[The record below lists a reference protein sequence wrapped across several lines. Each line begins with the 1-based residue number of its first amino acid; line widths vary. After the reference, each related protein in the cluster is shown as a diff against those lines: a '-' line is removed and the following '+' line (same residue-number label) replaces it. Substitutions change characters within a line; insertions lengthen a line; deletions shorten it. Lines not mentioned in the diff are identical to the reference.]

1 MLIFVLI
8 IPFEFSDICEPF
20 LVWPICCEL
29 SVQNVIC
36 DELWIIRLAC
46 ASVVCILD
54 RRLDVLCSADPE
66 SSLVIDLYAIVAI
79 QVIIDPAVSFCR
91 VPRMDLF
98 DLLSYESVLSDSFT
112 DITAQPLVIC
122 RS

>member
-1 MLIFVLI
+1 MFIFVLV

-20 LVWPICCEL
+20 LVWLICCEL
-29 SVQNVIC
+29 SVQDVLC

-46 ASVVCILD
+46 ASVVRILD

-98 DLLSYESVLSDSFT
+98 DFLSYESVLSDSFT
-112 DITAQPLVIC
+112 GITAQPLVIC
-122 RS
+122 

>member
-1 MLIFVLI
+1 MFILVLI
-8 IPFEFSDICEPF
+8 VPLEFSDIGKPF
-20 LVWPICCEL
+20 LVRFVCREL
-29 SVQNVIC
+29 SIQDVLC
-36 DELWIIRLAC
+36 DELRVIRLAC
-46 ASVVCILD
+46 ASVVRILD

-112 DITAQPLVIC
+112 DSTAQPLVIC
-122 RS
+122 

>member
-1 MLIFVLI
+1 MLIFVLV
-8 IPFEFSDICEPF
+8 IPFEFSDICKPF
-20 LVWPICCEL
+20 FVWLVCSEL
-29 SVQNVIC
+29 SVQDIVC

-46 ASVVCILD
+46 ASAVFILY

-91 VPRMDLF
+91 VLRMDLF

-122 RS
+122 

>member
-20 LVWPICCEL
+20 LVWLICCEL
-29 SVQNVIC
+29 SVQDVLC

-54 RRLDVLCSADPE
+54 RRLDVLCSADSE
-66 SSLVIDLYAIVAI
+66 SSLVFDLYAIVAI

-98 DLLSYESVLSDSFT
+98 DLLSYESVLSDPFT

-122 RS
+122 

>member
-20 LVWPICCEL
+20 LVWLICGEL
-29 SVQNVIC
+29 SVQDVLC

-66 SSLVIDLYAIVAI
+66 SSLVIDLDVVFAVEIIV
-79 QVIIDPAVSFCR
+79 DPAVSFGWIFH
-91 VPRMDLF
+91 MDLF
-98 DLLSYESVLSDSFT
+98 HLLSYEPVLPDSFS

-122 RS
+122 